1 MEKLPMPLAEL
12 TYLVVEDNEF
22 QRRWLVAM
30 LTNLGASRIV
40 EAADGLSALAILQ
53 DPQQGIDICFID
65 LNIPGMDGMELIRHM
80 ARSAN
85 PVSIVLASALDPAL
99 VFSVE
104 SMSQAY
110 GVNLLGTITKPATP
124 EGLAALISRFG
135 TQASRRPAPSG
146 DGEAPT
152 LEEILHGLQE
162 DQFVPYFQPKVE
174 LATGKVKGVEA
185 FARWEH
191 PRRGLMGPGT
201 FIPALE
207 ANGRMDQLSWSI
219 IRQSAAACRNLHD
232 AGHPLSV
239 SLNMASQPLGELEFA
254 EHFAACMIAHGIEPG
269 FITIEITESA
279 AGTEMPVFLENLA
292 RLRMKGFTLAVDD
305 YGTGDASMQHHL
317 RIPFSELKI
326 DRSFVAGA
334 AHNEALGLALASSLE
349 LAQKLRRESTAVG
362 VETRQDWDLLHK
374 LGCTNAQG
382 YFIAKPMAFKAL
394 PGWIEEWSQ
403 FF

>member
-1 MEKLPMPLAEL
+1 MPLADL
-12 TYLVVEDNEF
+12 TCLVVEDNEF

-30 LTNLGASRIV
+30 LSNLGANRIV
-40 EAADGLSALAILQ
+40 EADDGLAGLAILQ
-53 DPQQGIDICFID
+53 DPQAAIDICFID
-65 LNIPGMDGMELIRHM
+65 LNMPGMDGMELIRHM

-85 PVSIVLASALDPAL
+85 PVSIVLSSALDPSL

-124 EGLAALISRFG
+124 EELTAIINRYTPRDAGRTI
-135 TQASRRPAPSG
+135 ASQVAKTV
-146 DGEAPT
+146 T
-152 LEEILHGLQE
+152 LEEILQGLQE
-162 DQFVPYFQPKVE
+162 DQFTPYFQPKVE

-191 PRRGLMGPGT
+191 PEHGIIAADA
-201 FIPALE
+201 FIPVLE
-207 ANGRMDQLSWSI
+207 AGGKMDQISWNM
-219 IRQSAAACRNLHD
+219 IRKSAATCRMLHD
-232 AGHPLSV
+232 AGHPVPISINL
-239 SLNMASQPLGELEFA
+239 ASQPLSELEFA
-254 EHFAACMIAHGIEPG
+254 DHFAACMAAHGIEPS

-279 AGTEMPVFLENLA
+279 SRTETPVFLENLA
-292 RLRMKGFTLAVDD
+292 RLRMKGFMLAVDD
-305 YGTGDASMQHHL
+305 YGTGDASMQEQL

-326 DRSFVAGA
+326 DRSFVVGA
-334 AHNEALGLALASSLE
+334 SHNEALGLALASCLE
-349 LAQKLRRESTAVG
+349 LAQKLKRESTAVG
-362 VETRQDWDLLHK
+362 VETRQDWDFLQK

-382 YFIAKPMAFKAL
+382 YFIAKPMDAKAL

>member
-1 MEKLPMPLAEL
+1 MPLADL

-30 LTNLGASRIV
+30 LANLGASRII
-40 EAADGLSALAILQ
+40 EAGDGLAALALLQ
-53 DPQQGIDICFID
+53 DPRQGIDICFID
-65 LNIPGMDGMELIRHM
+65 LNMPGMDGMELIRHM

-85 PVSIVLASALDPAL
+85 PVSIILSSALDPAL

-110 GVNLLGTITKPATP
+110 GVNLLGTIAKPATP
-124 EGLAALISRFG
+124 EGLATLIGRYAPKAAL
-135 TQASRRPAPSG
+135 RPPAL
-146 DGEAPT
+146 DDVDTPT

-191 PRRGLMGPGT
+191 PQRGVIAPGA
-201 FIPALE
+201 FIPVLE
-207 ANGRMDQLSWSI
+207 ANGKMDQLSWCI
-219 IRQSAAACRNLHD
+219 IRKSAAASRALHD
-232 AGHPLSV
+232 AGHFVSV
-239 SLNMASQPLGELEFA
+239 SINLASLTLGDLEFA
-254 EHFAACMIAHGIEPG
+254 DHFAACMAAYGIEPG
-269 FITIEITESA
+269 FITVEITESA
-279 AGTEMPVFLENLA
+279 SRTEMPVFLENLA
-292 RLRMKGFTLAVDD
+292 RLRMKGFVLAVDD

-326 DRSFVAGA
+326 DRSFVVGA
-334 AHNEALGLALASSLE
+334 THNEALGLALASSLE
-349 LAQKLRRESTAVG
+349 LAQKLKRESTAVG

-382 YFIAKPMAFKAL
+382 YFIAKPMEFKAL
-394 PGWIEEWSQ
+394 SGWIEEWSQ

>member
-1 MEKLPMPLAEL
+1 MPLADL

-30 LTNLGASRIV
+30 LSNLGATRII
-40 EAADGLSALAILQ
+40 EADDGLTGLAILQ
-53 DPQQGIDICFID
+53 DPQANIDICFID
-65 LNIPGMDGMELIRHM
+65 LNMPGMDGMELIRHM

-85 PVSIVLASALDPAL
+85 PVSIVLSSALDPSL

-124 EGLAALISRFG
+124 EELTALISRY
-135 TQASRRPAPSG
+135 TSKEARRQVVQSTA
-146 DGEAPT
+146 ETFT
-152 LEEILHGLQE
+152 LEDILQGLQE
-162 DQFVPYFQPKVE
+162 DQFAPYFQPKVE
-174 LATGKVKGVEA
+174 LASGKVKGVEA

-191 PRRGLMGPGT
+191 PQRGIISADA
-201 FIPALE
+201 FIPVLE
-207 ANGRMDQLSWSI
+207 AQGKMDQISWNI
-219 IRQSAAACRNLHD
+219 IRKSAAACRALHD
-232 AGHPLSV
+232 AGHAISISINL
-239 SLNMASQPLGELEFA
+239 ASQPLCELEFA
-254 EHFAACMIAHGIEPG
+254 DHFAACMAAHNIEPG
-269 FITIEITESA
+269 FITVEITESA
-279 AGTEMPVFLENLA
+279 SRTEMPAFLENLA
-292 RLRMKGFTLAVDD
+292 RLRMKGFMLAVDD
-305 YGTGDASMQHHL
+305 YGTGDASMQEQL

-326 DRSFVAGA
+326 DRSFVVGA
-334 AHNEALGLALASSLE
+334 SHNEALGLALASSLE
-349 LAQKLRRESTAVG
+349 LAQKLKRESTAVG

-382 YFIAKPMAFKAL
+382 YFIAKPMDVKAL